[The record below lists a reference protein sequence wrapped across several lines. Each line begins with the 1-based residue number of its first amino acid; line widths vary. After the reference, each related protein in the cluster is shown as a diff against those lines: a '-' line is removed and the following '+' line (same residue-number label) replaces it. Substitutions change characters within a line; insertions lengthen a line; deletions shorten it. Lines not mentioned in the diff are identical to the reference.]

1 MTKKK
6 IGLLAIVLTLSLVV
20 SCLFGAMMTFAEDET
35 PGAVVTTGSET
46 AVGSTGDAA
55 AATAGVNASATADP
69 NATAEPTNTSG
80 GCLGGGW
87 WIILIYVAILGG
99 MFYFLIIRPSKKRK
113 KEEAELKSSITLG
126 QEVVTIGGIVGTIVN
141 IKDDNITI
149 QTSLD
154 NSLVE
159 VKNWAIR
166 EVKKVEVA
174 TKDDVK

>member
-1 MTKKK
+1 MTKKR
-6 IGLLAIVLTLSLVV
+6 ISLLAIVLTLSLVV
-20 SCLFGAMMTFAEDET
+20 SCLFGTILTFADDDA
-35 PGAVVTTGSET
+35 PGAVDTTGEVIT
-46 AVGSTGDAA
+46 VGATDGT
-55 AATAGVNASATADP
+55 AATANPAAATADP
-69 NATAEPTNTSG
+69 NATPEPTNTNA
-80 GCLGGGW
+80 GCMGGGGW
-87 WIILIYVAILGG
+87 WIILVYVAILGA

-113 KEEAELKSSITLG
+113 REEAEMKNSITLG

-166 EVKKVEVA
+166 EVKKTEVA
-174 TKDDVK
+174 TKDDAK